1 MPAVFFT
8 GATVIR
14 GATVFTGA
22 TTALEKSLFAGE
34 VVILNNLGAAG
45 TFASGLATGAVTKVG
60 AMDELTTALG
70 LRSLLGAE
78 LVS

>member
-8 GATVIR
+8 GATVFRVGTVFRGSTVFR

-34 VVILNNLGAAG
+34 VDILNNFGAAG
-45 TFASGLATGAVTKVG
+45 TFASGLATGADTKVG
-60 AMDELTTALG
+60 AMDEVTTA
-70 LRSLLGAE
+70 
-78 LVS
+78 